1 MVNDVQF
8 YLYTILAV
16 IVLSMAVAYFMGRY
30 LLMPVVTFV
39 AMGIAAFVMPNFYE
53 NLEWQPLLGYAV
65 FLAVLSFVLAMSMW
79 VVKRNRKKAKELHDG
94 PDETIDEAEN
104 KREI

>member
-1 MVNDVQF
+1 MVNDIQF

-16 IVLSMAVAYFMGRY
+16 IVLSIAAGYFTSRY

-39 AMGIAAFVMPNFYE
+39 AMGIAAFVLPNFYN
-53 NLEWQPLLGYAV
+53 NLEWQPLLGYAA

-79 VVKRNRKKAKELHDG
+79 VVKRNRRKAKELRGG
-94 PDETIDEAEN
+94 PDETIDEAEH
-104 KREI
+104 KKEI

>member
-16 IVLSMAVAYFMGRY
+16 IVLSMAVAYFTGKY
-30 LLMPVVTFV
+30 LLMPVATFV

-53 NLEWQPLLGYAV
+53 NLEWQPLLGYAA

-79 VVKRNRKKAKELHDG
+79 VVKRNRKKAKELRDG